1 MPAFSRKTMTKR
13 SSGPTHWS
21 RPVKQFLADVRGRRH
36 QQQDERHRQ
45 PNSTA
50 SPAPQAEGG
59 NVPPNVFTFD
69 ESTEQANLH
78 HLMAMIRSQ
87 QEDDVG
93 QFFGAALTTIRR
105 FSEENREAVRRL
117 VEREVKK
124 IQLDEFLE
132 RIAQEGEEE
141 ESFEL

>member
-1 MPAFSRKTMTKR
+1 M
-13 SSGPTHWS
+13 
-21 RPVKQFLADVRGRRH
+21 
-36 QQQDERHRQ
+36 
-45 PNSTA
+45 
-50 SPAPQAEGG
+50 
-59 NVPPNVFTFD
+59 
-69 ESTEQANLH
+69 
-78 HLMAMIRSQ
+78 
-87 QEDDVG
+87 G

-124 IQLDEFLE
+124 IQLEEFLE

>member
-1 MPAFSRKTMTKR
+1 
-13 SSGPTHWS
+13 
-21 RPVKQFLADVRGRRH
+21 
-36 QQQDERHRQ
+36 
-45 PNSTA
+45 
-50 SPAPQAEGG
+50 
-59 NVPPNVFTFD
+59 
-69 ESTEQANLH
+69 
-78 HLMAMIRSQ
+78 MAMIRSQ

-124 IQLDEFLE
+124 IQLEEFLE